1 VKGQRSWRP
10 VALALLFGT
19 SRTDS
24 SDLPDMPKTPAV
36 FNETRGFYLRLNQ
49 ARKAVENCACAW
61 VEYGLSVRDLT
72 LSESIAARAQQAK
85 NREPMPYSE
94 VFGLKFD
101 PPIGTAGAEW
111 QSRLLAYEA
120 TLFVE
125 NVKGVPA

>member
-1 VKGQRSWRP
+1 
-10 VALALLFGT
+10 
-19 SRTDS
+19 
-24 SDLPDMPKTPAV
+24 MPKDSRV
-36 FNETRGFYLRLNQ
+36 FNVTRGFHLRFNQ
-49 ARKAVENCACAW
+49 ARKAVENCACTW
-61 VEYGLSVRDLT
+61 VEYGLSIRDLT
-72 LSESIAARAQQAK
+72 LSESISARDQQAK
-85 NREPMPYSE
+85 NREPMPYAE

>member
-1 VKGQRSWRP
+1 MKNLTV
-10 VALALLFGT
+10 LNI
-19 SRTDS
+19 SRGY
-24 SDLPDMPKTPAV
+24 
-36 FNETRGFYLRLNQ
+36 RLRLNQ
-49 ARKAVENCACAW
+49 ARKSVENCASAW
-61 VEYGLSVRDLT
+61 VEYGQSIRDLT
-72 LSESIAARAQQAK
+72 LSESISARAQQAK
-85 NREPMPYSE
+85 NREPMPYAE